1 MNISFAEEITAIKLA
16 IQLKYE
22 IKLISIFQLFSDSS
36 STLESFKNI
45 SFNRPCRQEIL
56 LLLYRVSKMV
66 VDIQFLWVQ
75 AHVDVK
81 ENVVVELLARN
92 GIKTNPIHPTIP

>member
-16 IQLKYE
+16 LQLKYE

-45 SFNRPCRQEIL
+45 SFNCRQELL